1 MIMFI
6 LAGIY
11 YTVSIFEI
19 GMAMALN
26 CLVLNF
32 YHRNQ
37 RMSPLVRKLLLGKLA
52 TFLRVEM
59 TPRKLSREDTFE
71 ESVDEV
77 ETSFGKGMNANSIGL
92 VPLSQV
98 KIEKDTESENL
109 KRLGSFRGSL
119 KERLVSNH
127 DNETEEMNARSQS
140 PLLSRKSM
148 QARNDGGNMRN
159 GSLKRNAMETKRNE
173 EEWKDAAKVLDRLLL
188 AISIVIGVVSAS
200 VIFLQSKRFRRMFL
214 PGSDK
219 NG

>member
-1 MIMFI
+1 MIFI

-37 RMSPLVRKLLLGKLA
+37 RMSPLVRRLLLGKLA

-77 ETSFGKGMNANSIGL
+77 ETSFGKAMNANSIGL
-92 VPLSQV
+92 GPLSQV
-98 KIEKDTESENL
+98 KIEKDTESDNL

-119 KERLVSNH
+119 KERLVNNH
-127 DNETEEMNARSQS
+127 DNETEEMNTRSQS
-140 PLLSRKSM
+140 PLLSRKAIQTRS
-148 QARNDGGNMRN
+148 DGGNMRN

-200 VIFLQSKRFRRMFL
+200 VIFLQSERFRRMFL
-214 PGSDK
+214 PGGNK
-219 NG
+219 YG

>member
-1 MIMFI
+1 MIFI

-37 RMSPLVRKLLLGKLA
+37 RMSPLVRRLLLGKLA

-92 VPLSQV
+92 GPLSQV
-98 KIEKDTESENL
+98 KIDKDTESDNL

-119 KERLVSNH
+119 KERLVNNH
-127 DNETEEMNARSQS
+127 DSETEEINTRSQS
-140 PLLSRKSM
+140 PLLSRKAI
-148 QARNDGGNMRN
+148 QTRNDGGNMRN

-200 VIFLQSKRFRRMFL
+200 VIFLQSERFRRMFL
-214 PGSDK
+214 PGGNK

>member
-1 MIMFI
+1 MFI
-6 LAGIY
+6 FAGIY

-59 TPRKLSREDTFE
+59 TPRKFSREDTFE

-92 VPLSQV
+92 GSLSQV
-98 KIEKDTESENL
+98 KIEKDAESDNL

-119 KERLVSNH
+119 KERLVNNH
-127 DNETEEMNARSQS
+127 DNDTDEMNTRSQS

-148 QARNDGGNMRN
+148 QIRNDGGNMRN
-159 GSLKRNAMETKRNE
+159 GSVKRKAMETKRNE

-200 VIFLQSKRFRRMFL
+200 VIFLQSERFRRMFL
-214 PGSDK
+214 PGGNK